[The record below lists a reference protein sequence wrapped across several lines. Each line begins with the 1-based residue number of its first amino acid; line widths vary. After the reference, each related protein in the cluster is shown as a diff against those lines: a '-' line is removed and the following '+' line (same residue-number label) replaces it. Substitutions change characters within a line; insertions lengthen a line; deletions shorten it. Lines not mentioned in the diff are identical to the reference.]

1 MTSQKSCFQRVSLTC
16 FVRRS
21 QAALCIP
28 ARGVFP
34 GWRGGQ
40 GAPSCTADS
49 HGWDPREAPA
59 LILANCFL
67 AGTSS
72 AQAAEEEPASK
83 VSSTGKKKKKEIQHQ
98 LGDGH
103 PDMKFVFAR
112 KQ

>member
-1 MTSQKSCFQRVSLTC
+1 MR
-16 FVRRS
+16 
-21 QAALCIP
+21 IP

-34 GWRGGQ
+34 GWCGGQ

-49 HGWDPREAPA
+49 HGRDPREAPG
-59 LILANCFL
+59 LILANCLL

-72 AQAAEEEPASK
+72 AQAAQEGPASK
-83 VSSTGKKKKKEIQHQ
+83 VRSTGKRKKKKEIQHQ